1 MKKIIGYLLTHVRAD
16 FDRTLYL
23 RVLLFLT
30 VCTAINYY
38 LDFEDSI
45 VDSYVG
51 QPVRYLWYFLV
62 YGFAYFG
69 TIAIMNFSGRLSGIF
84 RNRLF
89 WIYSLTGIVVL
100 SIEPEFSYS
109 MGIWAGNQNAEL
121 YYWNYKIMHETA
133 PLFCTLVPLYIFYRL
148 CDKKTENFYGLTV
161 RNVDFRPYALMLL
174 IMVPPIFWA
183 STQPDF
189 LDTYPTYRQ
198 SLPTAQLGQPSWV
211 LALAY
216 EAAYGVAFVM
226 TELMFRGFLVIGM
239 AAVLGSEAVL
249 PMVVTYAFLHFGK
262 PLGETVGSVFGGYIL
277 GVLALY
283 SRNIWGGVAIHLGV
297 AWLMELAAWTQK

>member
-1 MKKIIGYLLTHVRAD
+1 MKKLIGYLLTHVRAD
-16 FDRTLYL
+16 FDRTLYF

-30 VCTAINYY
+30 VCTTINYY

-51 QPVRYLWYFLV
+51 QPVRYVWYFLV

-69 TIAIMNFSGRLSGIF
+69 TIAIMSFSGRLPGIF

-109 MGIWAGNQNAEL
+109 MGIWAGNQNTEL

-148 CDKKTENFYGLTV
+148 YEKKTGNFYGLTV

-174 IMVPPIFWA
+174 IMVPPIFLA

-189 LDTYPTYRQ
+189 LETYPTYRQ
-198 SLPTAQLGQPSWV
+198 PLPTAQLGQPSWV

-283 SRNIWGGVAIHLGV
+283 SRNIWGGVAIHLGA
-297 AWLMELAAWTQK
+297 AWLMELAAWMHK